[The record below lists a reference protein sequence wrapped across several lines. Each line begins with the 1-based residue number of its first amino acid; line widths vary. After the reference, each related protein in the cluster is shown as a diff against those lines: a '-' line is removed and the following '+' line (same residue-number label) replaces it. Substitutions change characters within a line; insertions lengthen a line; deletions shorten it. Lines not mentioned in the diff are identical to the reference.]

1 MKPVLIQNLTKKN
14 KKESIKVDPTKEE
27 VEKKANSFFSH
38 VLILLAVIVIGSIAI
53 GA

>member
-27 VEKKANSFFSH
+27 VEKTANSFFGW
-38 VLILLAVIVIGSIAI
+38 VLAILAVIIVGSISI

>member
-14 KKESIKVDPTKEE
+14 KKESIKVDPSKEQ
-27 VEKKANSFFSH
+27 VEKAANSFFGW
-38 VLILLAVIVIGSIAI
+38 VLALLAIIVIGSISI